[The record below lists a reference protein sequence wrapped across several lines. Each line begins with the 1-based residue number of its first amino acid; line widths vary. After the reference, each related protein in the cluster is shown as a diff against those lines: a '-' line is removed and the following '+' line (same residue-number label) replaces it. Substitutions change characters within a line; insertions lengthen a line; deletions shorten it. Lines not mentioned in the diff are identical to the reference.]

1 MCFNVLGREM
11 SQEKQNRLAKEGQ
24 KLNVNHLCSILFW
37 K

>member
-11 SQEKQNRLAKEGQ
+11 SQEGQNRLAKEDQ
-24 KLNVNHLCSILFW
+24 KLNVSHLSSILVW